1 MLSAKITGMVLDVY
15 NRQPKD
21 SSASP
26 VSVADLYVGHEVVKV
41 AKVDASFVKGTLMED
56 IPVNIYNG
64 QYGLSVV
71 YNPIF

>member
-15 NRQPKD
+15 NRQSKD
-21 SSASP
+21 PSALP

-71 YNPIF
+71 YNPSL

>member
-1 MLSAKITGMVLDVY
+1 MLRAKITGLVLDVY
-15 NRQPKD
+15 NRQLKD
-21 SSASP
+21 PSASS

-41 AKVDASFVKGTLMED
+41 SKVDASFVKGTLMED